1 MRLEQ
6 PARLFR
12 RRVNLTPLIDVVF
25 ILLMFFML
33 TSDLQQ
39 WRAMQLNVPA
49 AQISTATSREPALL
63 VRINA
68 DGKITLD
75 GSVLTLDSL
84 ETRLRAVVADNP
96 EQGVVVRPHPDVSVQ
111 RMVHIFDRLTA
122 SGVRKLTLS
131 EP

>member
-39 WRAMQLNVPA
+39 WRAMMLNVPA
-49 AQISTATSREPALL
+49 TQITTVTSHEQALL
-63 VRINA
+63 VRITA
-68 DGKITLD
+68 DDKITLN
-75 GSVLTLDSL
+75 GAVLTLAGL
-84 ETRLRAVVADNP
+84 ETRLRAVLAGNP
-96 EQGVVVRPHPDVSVQ
+96 EQAVVVRPHRDVSVQ
-111 RMVHIFDRLTA
+111 RIVQIFDRLTA